1 MKFFFKWALR
11 IFLLLVILALVF
23 GVAIFLC
30 KDWLLRKTAESAIA
44 AQTGL
49 ETHIGG
55 LHVGIGSPV
64 VTLTDFKLYNPREF
78 GGAPLVDMPEL
89 HLEYDPAALAAGK
102 LRIKLLRLNLAEV
115 NLVRNQAGQTNTV
128 ALQKKMSPGKSAKPQ
143 GFGQIK
149 FEQMDTLDLSLGKFR
164 FTDMGNPAADRQ
176 INLNLK
182 HQVFHNLKSQEEI
195 GGAVFGAVVVAA
207 LQNGSEL
214 SGQLHNPPGALLDSF
229 HALLKK

>member
-11 IFLLLVILALVF
+11 IFLLLVVLALVF
-23 GVAIFLC
+23 GAAVFFS
-30 KDWLLRKTAESAIA
+30 KDWLLKKTAESAIA
-44 AQTGL
+44 TQTGL

-55 LHVGIGSPV
+55 LHVGVGSPV

-89 HLEYDPAALAAGK
+89 HIEYDPGALAAGR
-102 LRIKLLRLNLAEV
+102 LRIKLLRINLAEV

-128 ALQKKMSPGKSAKPQ
+128 ALQKKMLPGKSAKSR

-149 FEQMDTLDLSLGKFR
+149 FERIDTLDLSLGKFR
-164 FTDMGNPAADRQ
+164 YTDMVNPAASRQ
-176 INLNLK
+176 INLDLH
-182 HQVFHNLKSQEEI
+182 HQVFHNLKSEDEI
-195 GGAVFGAVVVAA
+195 GGAVFGAVVVAL

-214 SGQLHNPPGALLDSF
+214 SGQLHNPPGALMDSF
-229 HALLKK
+229 RALLKK